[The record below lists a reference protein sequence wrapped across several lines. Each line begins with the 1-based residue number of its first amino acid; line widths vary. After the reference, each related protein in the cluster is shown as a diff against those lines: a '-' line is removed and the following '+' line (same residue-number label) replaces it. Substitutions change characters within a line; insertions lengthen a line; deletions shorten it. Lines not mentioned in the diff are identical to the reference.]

1 MRSLI
6 DILDLSVGEID
17 DLLRK
22 ANDIIAHPDAYREK
36 CRYKKLATLFFEPS
50 TRTRLSFEAA
60 MYELGGQVLGFSEA
74 SSSSASKGESVADTI
89 RVVGGYA
96 DIRRARR
103 WWLRWSARC
112 RSSTRATAA
121 TTTPPR
127 P

>member
-74 SSSSASKGESVADTI
+74 SSSSGT
-89 RVVGGYA
+89 
-96 DIRRARR
+96 
-103 WWLRWSARC
+103 
-112 RSSTRATAA
+112 TA
-121 TTTPPR
+121 TTRCVAMVSSSSMKVMTCPD
-127 P
+127 